1 MLQNNIRKYGR
12 GGRCYNYIADTAHTM
27 NRQTDRS
34 DKPYRYSRASGKE
47 KSLIPILENPLE
59 GESISASNISE
70 LALAK
75 LEMLAL
81 EKLRLGFGLTG
92 GDIGLKGA
100 MKGVSDR

>member
-1 MLQNNIRKYGR
+1 MLQNKIRTYGR
-12 GGRCYNYIADTAHTM
+12 GRRYNYIADSTD
-27 NRQTDRS
+27 NEQTNPIDQANPI
-34 DKPYRYSRASGKE
+34 DPLELQVKK
-47 KSLIPILENPLE
+47 KTFIPVLESALE

-100 MKGVSDR
+100 MKGVTDR